1 MFTRQQS
8 SNMVLKSFVLS
19 LCFKGIML
27 EFIAIDLDREYFKKY
42 GNFLP
47 PTGKT
52 CLLCKLEYW
61 MNKLLFISLIMK
73 NLVMKST
80 KTC

>member
-1 MFTRQQS
+1 
-8 SNMVLKSFVLS
+8 
-19 LCFKGIML
+19 ML

-52 CLLCKLEYW
+52 CLLCKLEYYASD
-61 MNKLLFISLIMK
+61 LLTL
-73 NLVMKST
+73 
-80 KTC
+80 

>member
-1 MFTRQQS
+1 
-8 SNMVLKSFVLS
+8 MVLKSFILP

-52 CLLCKLEYW
+52 CLLCKVEYW
-61 MNKLLFISLIMK
+61 VNELLSLKLIMK
-73 NLVMKST
+73 KPADEPYEKV
-80 KTC
+80 